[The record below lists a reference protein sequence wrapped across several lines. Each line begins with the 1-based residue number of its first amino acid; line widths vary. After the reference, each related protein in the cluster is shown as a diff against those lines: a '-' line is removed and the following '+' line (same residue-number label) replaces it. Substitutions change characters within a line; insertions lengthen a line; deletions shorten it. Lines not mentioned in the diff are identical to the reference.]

1 MVVTVR
7 TGGKLRH
14 GSESRIRRLRIG
26 KRHEAPLTDRLIA
39 VPLRQIR
46 LIYSTGADV
55 LCVDASR
62 GSQFMLQTKTPL
74 HEIRRMKFSILYR
87 RDGDWGK
94 TSCGIRLFRRAGKL
108 ALRKSPAEGLICS
121 HGCVNRTVRNSRRNR
136 RTADSAKKATLER
149 FDVGWIDTDHIGDAA
164 GQNVTE
170 NAEASTQH
178 GLGLK
183 LPCDR
188 CSRLQDRQG
197 RRGKHVTETRLN
209 RGVQR
214 LIHIMRDRI
223 ERAAQTSDMLMRI
236 QRVGVKSVPYPE
248 RPRQLPGH
256 FPGVLRIQVE
266 IQEAKGFVCRR
277 GKSLCCRGCD
287 SINVLRQGSV
297 SHSWDGS
304 LAEVI
309 VIEPKNPSIGSKTQL
324 VCPSAPGEV
333 VIDEDPGGASSLNP
347 SVVKSPDTG
356 KRRIRAATLQNDR
369 ERGERFLKIARTK
382 QASIPGKGRVEIIH
396 EILRKDVRI
405 SCCKRVQ
412 GLRRKS
418 VEQRIDGIGVGSLES
433 VVRLKAKPGG
443 VFLIDVVIDPKSL
456 DLFMIIAR
464 MRHALAICA
473 TVSIIR
479 NCGQTSTNIERTA
492 KYGEWCSAGS
502 SIE

>member
-1 MVVTVR
+1 MTNTLQGGHLQAIVVTVR
-7 TGGKLRH
+7 SCGKLCH
-14 GSESRIRRLRIG
+14 CSKSWISREGKG
-26 KRHEAPLTDRLIA
+26 KRREAPLADALIA
-39 VPLRQIR
+39 IHLRQIR
-46 LIYSTGADV
+46 LVYSAGADV
-55 LCVDASR
+55 LYVNASR

-74 HEIRRMKFSILYR
+74 HEVRRMEFSIRYR

-94 TSCGIRLFRRAGKL
+94 TSCGIRFFSRAGKL
-108 ALRKSPAEGLICS
+108 AVRKSQAEGLIC
-121 HGCVNRTVRNSRRNR
+121 GYRCVNRTVRNSRRNR
-136 RTADSAKKATLER
+136 CTADCAKKATLER

-188 CSRLQDRQG
+188 CSRLQDCQG
-197 RRGKHVTETRLN
+197 RRGKHVTETRQN

-236 QRVGVKSVPYPE
+236 YWIGVKSVPYPE

-266 IQEAKGFVCRR
+266 IQEVKGFVCRR

-287 SINVLRQGSV
+287 SINELRQGGV

-309 VIEPKNPSIGSKTQL
+309 VIQPKNPSIGSKTQL

-333 VIDEDPGGASSLNP
+333 VIDKEPGGASSLDP
-347 SVVKSPDTG
+347 SGVKYPDTG
-356 KRRIRAATLQNDR
+356 K
-369 ERGERFLKIARTK
+369 K
-382 QASIPGKGRVEIIH
+382 SI
-396 EILRKDVRI
+396 
-405 SCCKRVQ
+405 
-412 GLRRKS
+412 
-418 VEQRIDGIGVGSLES
+418 
-433 VVRLKAKPGG
+433 
-443 VFLIDVVIDPKSL
+443 
-456 DLFMIIAR
+456 
-464 MRHALAICA
+464 
-473 TVSIIR
+473 
-479 NCGQTSTNIERTA
+479 RTA
-492 KYGEWCSAGS
+492 T
-502 SIE
+502 